1 MTTWLVVQ
9 VPLFI
14 NIGDKL
20 KIDTRTKS
28 YQSRA

>member
-1 MTTWLVVQ
+1 MTTGLVVQ

-14 NIGDKL
+14 KIGDKL
-20 KIDTRTKS
+20 KIDTRTKD

>member
-1 MTTWLVVQ
+1 MTTGLVVQ

-20 KIDTRTKS
+20 KIDTRTRE